1 MDQVKDKIFYHIG
14 TFKEG
19 QREVIGKKVN
29 PFFKSF
35 DNFGYTGAIGWNQC
49 VELLKEYQ
57 LYARERIFEDIR
69 LASFPSFPSRK
80 TCLWLLRADHLM
92 DKVTYWREELS
103 PEKHLYKLSCTGNIH
118 VADDA
123 FLTPRFGFLPTY
135 REDAVKY
142 WSGEWVSKS
151 CIHEE
156 VLFQAD
162 CKDNPWLPMRP
173 VDALASNPFH
183 PHGVQGSVSVHI
195 VPLFPSRLK

>member
-1 MDQVKDKIFYHIG
+1 MNILDQVKDEIFYHIG
-14 TFKEG
+14 AFKEG

-69 LASFPSFPSRK
+69 LASFPSLPSRK
-80 TCLWLLRADHLM
+80 TCLWLLRADQLM

-156 VLFQAD
+156 VLFQGEVFVI
-162 CKDNPWLPMRP
+162 KDY
-173 VDALASNPFH
+173 
-183 PHGVQGSVSVHI
+183 GSVTDDIFSSH
-195 VPLFPSRLK
+195 PELR